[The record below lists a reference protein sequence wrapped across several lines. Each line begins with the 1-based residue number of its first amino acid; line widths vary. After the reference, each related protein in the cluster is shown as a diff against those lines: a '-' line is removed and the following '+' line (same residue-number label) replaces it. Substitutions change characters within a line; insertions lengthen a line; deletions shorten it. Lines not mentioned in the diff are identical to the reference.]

1 MPKAKLVAD
10 LVSMKKNIRSI
21 LFGAKLKNVR
31 VVDPATICAT
41 DDPENWEDTVHL
53 RWEQYVKLAA
63 GLSAMMAGVKSD
75 GETGDGA
82 NDTPRTPSESGF
94 CPAVFRMEW
103 AASPQAVVE
112 DGAAGVGEGAA
123 RGHMV
128 GGDGGRVSRKRY
140 FFFLL

>member
-63 GLSAMMAGVKSD
+63 GLSAMLVFIFFISIFSF
-75 GETGDGA
+75 TLA
-82 NDTPRTPSESGF
+82 NYQSMNTNIRHIHTEAYQLAP
-94 CPAVFRMEW
+94 
-103 AASPQAVVE
+103 
-112 DGAAGVGEGAA
+112 
-123 RGHMV
+123 
-128 GGDGGRVSRKRY
+128 
-140 FFFLL
+140 FFF